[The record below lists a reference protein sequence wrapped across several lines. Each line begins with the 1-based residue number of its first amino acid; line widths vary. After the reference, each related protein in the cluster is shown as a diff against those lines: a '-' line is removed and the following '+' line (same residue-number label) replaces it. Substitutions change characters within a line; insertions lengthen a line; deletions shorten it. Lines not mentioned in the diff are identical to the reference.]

1 MDRTGKY
8 PELYFN
14 RYYLFIFQ
22 QLKSLSKLMK
32 ECWYENPGARLTALR
47 IKKSIAEILKKME
60 VNSEMIINSQWGD
73 I

>member
-1 MDRTGKY
+1 
-8 PELYFN
+8 
-14 RYYLFIFQ
+14 
-22 QLKSLSKLMK
+22 MK

-47 IKKSIAEILKKME
+47 IKKSITTLTEILKKTE